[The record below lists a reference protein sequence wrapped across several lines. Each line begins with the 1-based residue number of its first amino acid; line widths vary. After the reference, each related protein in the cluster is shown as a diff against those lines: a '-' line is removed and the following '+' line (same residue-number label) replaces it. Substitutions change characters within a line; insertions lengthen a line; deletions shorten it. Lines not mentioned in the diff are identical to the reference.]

1 MNFLFNE
8 QIGNNLAISNV
19 EQKVLSKGG
28 KKASVIS
35 EYSEPVSEVKSKKKG
50 PKQKVVEVVAEEPA
64 VVPVQEG
71 LMDFAMLMAV
81 QQEAKAKEK
90 VDDSMLITKK
100 GGPKKRK
107 GKGWTPLEHP
117 NALPKGTVDYNNVFY

>member
-81 QQEAKAKEK
+81 
-90 VDDSMLITKK
+90 
-100 GGPKKRK
+100 
-107 GKGWTPLEHP
+107 
-117 NALPKGTVDYNNVFY
+117 